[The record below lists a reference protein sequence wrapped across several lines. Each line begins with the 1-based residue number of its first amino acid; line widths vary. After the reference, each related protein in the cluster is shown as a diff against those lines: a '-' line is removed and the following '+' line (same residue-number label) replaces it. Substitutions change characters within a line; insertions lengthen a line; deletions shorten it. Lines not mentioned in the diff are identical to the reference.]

1 MFINLYNLHF
11 QHMLL
16 IPYLINKYHCQVVNM
31 LDHVVYFSDDCD
43 DIRLLC
49 LTASG
54 LRVTSGKCLN
64 SSGST

>member
-1 MFINLYNLHF
+1 
-11 QHMLL
+11 
-16 IPYLINKYHCQVVNM
+16 M